1 VSADAASSMARMRRS
16 VAVILVAA
24 ALAGCS
30 SNVSRD
36 DADTAAVDMAVA
48 APSSATLVVGTC
60 NVRYDNPQDGPDAWP
75 NRRTLVGDV
84 LRAGDLWGLQEV
96 LPQQVEALRVDLPE
110 FGLVVRSRDA
120 DPATGEACPILYRA
134 SAWTLDPIEH
144 GTFWLSETPE
154 QPGSRA
160 WDAALPRIATFARL
174 TARATGRSL
183 YVYNAHFD
191 HRGARARL
199 ESARLL
205 AARIAARR
213 HPDPVVVL
221 GDCNAGPDS
230 PPLRALLADAA
241 LGLVDAWRAA
251 NPDAAE
257 RGTFHGFG
265 QTFRGE
271 RIDHVLVGPG
281 LAVAGCAIDDR
292 RPGGRWPSDHAPV
305 TATLRFAVE

>member
-1 VSADAASSMARMRRS
+1 MRIVPSACF
-16 VAVILVAA
+16 VAA
-24 ALAGCS
+24 ALAACS
-30 SNVSRD
+30 SSAPRA
-36 DADTAAVDMAVA
+36 DADTARA
-48 APSSATLVVGTC
+48 APLPAPFVVGTC
-60 NVRYDNPQDGPDAWP
+60 NIRYDNPQDGPDAWP
-75 NRRTLVGDV
+75 KRRTLVGDV

-96 LPQQVEALRVDLPE
+96 LPQQVEALRADLPE

-154 QPGSRA
+154 RPGSRA

-230 PPLRALLADAA
+230 PPLRALRGEAA

-265 QTFRGE
+265 PAFRGE
-271 RIDHVLVGPG
+271 RIDHVLVGPS
-281 LAVAGCAIDDR
+281 LVVAACAIDER

-305 TATLRFAVE
+305 TATLRFAGE